1 MFFNNNLCGKVLFVP
16 ENRCRSTGSFC
27 EVCSLDNYGFIRAKI
42 DIKVLILYILKR
54 LPAPVSQNMLTELTL
69 IDNATNYFD
78 YIECLT
84 ELEKRD
90 LIITTEEDKY
100 CITPKG
106 ISTVSEM
113 ESDLPYTIR
122 LKASAGAERAAKILA
137 REAMIKTSHKEKPEG
152 GFTVSLSLSDGLGE
166 MMHLDILAGSETQAG
181 EMEKR
186 FRKNAESLYL
196 RIAGILTEDAED
208 VTKEKS

>member
-1 MFFNNNLCGKVLFVP
+1 MPLFRYGSNDRHGEVL
-16 ENRCRSTGSFC
+16 
-27 EVCSLDNYGFIRAKI
+27 SLDNYGFIRQKI
-42 DIKVLILYILKR
+42 DIKVLILYILEK

-84 ELEKRD
+84 ELEQKD

-100 CITPKG
+100 SITPKG
-106 ISTVSEM
+106 IRTAAEM
-113 ESDLPYTIR
+113 ESSLPYTIR
-122 LKASAGAERAAKILA
+122 LKAYSGAARADKILA
-137 REAMIKTSHKEKPEG
+137 REAMIKASHKEKPEG
-152 GFTVSLSLSDGLGE
+152 GVTVSLSLSDGLGE
-166 MMHLDILAGSETQAG
+166 VMHLDILAGNEQQAK

-196 RIAGILTEDAED
+196 RIAGILTGESTE
-208 VTKEKS
+208 ESQH

>member
-1 MFFNNNLCGKVLFVP
+1 MPLFRYGSNDRHGEVL
-16 ENRCRSTGSFC
+16 
-27 EVCSLDNYGFIRAKI
+27 SLDNYGFIRQKI
-42 DIKVLILYILKR
+42 DIKVLILYLLEK

-84 ELEKRD
+84 ELEQKD

-100 CITPKG
+100 SITPKG
-106 ISTVSEM
+106 IRTAAEM
-113 ESDLPYTIR
+113 ESSLPYTIR
-122 LKASAGAERAAKILA
+122 LKASSGAERAAKILA
-137 REAMIKTSHKEKPEG
+137 REAMIKASHKEKPEG
-152 GFTVSLSLSDGLGE
+152 GVTVSLSLSDGLGE
-166 MMHLDILAGSETQAG
+166 VMHLDILAGNEQQAK

-196 RIAGILTEDAED
+196 RIAGILTGESTE
-208 VTKEKS
+208 ESQH

>member
-1 MFFNNNLCGKVLFVP
+1 MPLFRYGSNDRHGEVL
-16 ENRCRSTGSFC
+16 
-27 EVCSLDNYGFIRAKI
+27 SLDNYGFIRQKI
-42 DIKVLILYILKR
+42 DIKVLILYILEK

-84 ELEKRD
+84 ELEQKD

-100 CITPKG
+100 SITPKG
-106 ISTVSEM
+106 IRTAAEM
-113 ESDLPYTIR
+113 ESSLPYTIR
-122 LKASAGAERAAKILA
+122 LKASSGAERAAKILA
-137 REAMIKTSHKEKPEG
+137 REAMIKASHKEKPEG
-152 GFTVSLSLSDGLGE
+152 GVTVSLSLSDGLGE
-166 MMHLDILAGSETQAG
+166 VMHLDILAGNEQQAK

-196 RIAGILTEDAED
+196 RIAGILTGESTE
-208 VTKEKS
+208 ESQH

>member
-1 MFFNNNLCGKVLFVP
+1 MPLFRRGSNSRHGEVL
-16 ENRCRSTGSFC
+16 SS
-27 EVCSLDNYGFIRAKI
+27 DNYGFIRQKI
-42 DIKVLILYILKR
+42 DIKVLILYILEK

-84 ELEKRD
+84 ELEQKD

-100 CITPKG
+100 SITPKG
-106 ISTVSEM
+106 IRTAAEM
-113 ESDLPYTIR
+113 ESSLPYTIR
-122 LKASAGAERAAKILA
+122 LKASSGAERAAKILA
-137 REAMIKTSHKEKPEG
+137 REAMVKASHKVKPEG
-152 GFTVSLSLSDGLGE
+152 GVAVSLSLSDGLGE
-166 MMHLDILAGSETQAG
+166 MMHLDILAGNEEQAK

-196 RIAGILTEDAED
+196 RIAGILTGESAEGSQ
-208 VTKEKS
+208 E